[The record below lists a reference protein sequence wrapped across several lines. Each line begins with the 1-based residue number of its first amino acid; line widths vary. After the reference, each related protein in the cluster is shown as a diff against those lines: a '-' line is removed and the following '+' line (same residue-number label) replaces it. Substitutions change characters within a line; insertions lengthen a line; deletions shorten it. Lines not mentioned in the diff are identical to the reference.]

1 MNEYTLLY
9 YKFHCIEDMETK
21 GIKVIGKLLDHC
33 FMQTGYVN
41 MRVDRGGGA
50 WTMNCIIFTP
60 PLTHKY
66 YMPNLVVF
74 GSVVPKKKLKSER
87 PRLPKITIL

>member
-41 MRVDRGGGA
+41 MRVPVDRGRGGVDLA
-50 WTMNCIIFTP
+50 SLSFSC
-60 PLTHKY
+60 
-66 YMPNLVVF
+66 
-74 GSVVPKKKLKSER
+74 
-87 PRLPKITIL
+87 

>member
-41 MRVDRGGGA
+41 MRVDRGGGGGRSGL
-50 WTMNCIIFTP
+50 IE
-60 PLTHKY
+60 LQ
-66 YMPNLVVF
+66 L
-74 GSVVPKKKLKSER
+74 L
-87 PRLPKITIL
+87 ITAVCPDRQQMW